1 MIEINVKADIKD
13 AVRYLDNVQRK
24 QIPFATSVALNETA
38 KDVQAATYD
47 QFRKSFD
54 RPTPIV
60 MKSLRIKYAK
70 KTDLTAMV
78 FMKDKGLGGKNAN
91 SMAEI
96 LGHEFSGGSRI
107 HKKIEFVLQQWKFI
121 STGEYVVPGAAAR
134 MDKYGNMS
142 RGQIVQI
149 LSQIGVKQ
157 AGYDSNPTG
166 SKRSKRNVAKAGTI
180 FWSRGPEGKRI
191 PLVDKAT
198 GIKYG
203 YTGGN
208 ASRLAKG
215 AWIRDGRSVH
225 PILLVVK
232 STRYR
237 KRIDMQR
244 IAQPVIDKKFRIHFV
259 AAIDRAMAT
268 AR

>member
-1 MIEINVKADIKD
+1 MITIQVDTRD
-13 AVRYLDNVQRK
+13 ATRWLNDVQKRH
-24 QIPFATSVALNETA
+24 IPYATMLALNATA
-38 KDVQAATYD
+38 KDVQAAVYD

-96 LGHEFSGGSRI
+96 LGHHVSGGARI
-107 HKKIEFVLQQWKFI
+107 HKKIEFVLRQWNFI
-121 STGEYVVPGAAAR
+121 SAGEYVVPGAAAK

-149 LSQIGVKQ
+149 LSQLGVKN

-166 SKRSKRNVAKAGTI
+166 SKRSKRNVAKAGSI
-180 FWSRGPEGKRI
+180 FWSRGPEGKRT

-215 AWIRDGRSVH
+215 AWIRNGRSVH

-232 STRYR
+232 STSYR
-237 KRIDMQR
+237 KLIDMRQ
-244 IAQPVIDKKFRIHFV
+244 IAQPIIDKQFRIHF
-259 AAIDRAMAT
+259 ASAIDQALAT